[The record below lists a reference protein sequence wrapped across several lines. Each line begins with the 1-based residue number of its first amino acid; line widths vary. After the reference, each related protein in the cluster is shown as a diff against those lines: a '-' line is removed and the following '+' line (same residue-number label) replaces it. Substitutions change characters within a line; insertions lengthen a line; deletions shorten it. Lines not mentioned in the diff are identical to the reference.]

1 MALGRRPL
9 SCVRPGGSL
18 DTETGRWSESSSAPF
33 TIQGSVQPLKG
44 RELEA
49 LPEGRR
55 AGSNFK
61 IYTDT
66 RLRTVDDKAQKNP
79 DRLTFRVP
87 AHDSTAPLLTYEV
100 IQVFEWQNGIV
111 PHYKAIVSLLEQEPD
126 GIAED

>member
-1 MALGRRPL
+1 MALGRRSL
-9 SCVRPGGSL
+9 SCVRPGGLL
-18 DTETGRWSESSSAPF
+18 DPDTGRWTEASAAPF

-44 RELEA
+44 REMEA

-55 AGSNFK
+55 AGSVFK

-66 RLRTVDDKAQKNP
+66 KLRTVDDKAQANP
-79 DRLTFRVP
+79 DRITFRVP
-87 AHDSTAPLLTYEV
+87 AFDSTAPLRTYEV